1 MRRRDQLLARL
12 LSGYESAF
20 DRRPEIVVA
29 APGRVNLIGEHTDYN
44 DGFVLPCAIDYQTL
58 IAIGDRK
65 GSEIRVVA
73 CDHDNALDQIDPMAG
88 FAPQENEWKNHV
100 RGIVASFRERDMPL
114 SGANIAIAG
123 NVPQGAGLSSSASLG
138 VALGKALSEL
148 NGLSQLGPTDFAL
161 IAQQTENDFVGCACG
176 IMDQL
181 ASARSQA
188 GTAMLLDCRSLESK
202 AIPMAPEFGLL
213 VIHSGIRRGLVD
225 SAYNERRAQ
234 CEEAA
239 DHYQVSALR
248 DLTLDELDA
257 CSTGLDPVSYK
268 RARHVVSENARVLA
282 AATALKA
289 CDINVLSILMKQSH
303 ASMRDDF
310 EITLPAIDG
319 LVEQVSGLL
328 GDRGGVRMT
337 GGGFGGCIVVLAP
350 QEMLEEV
357 RDLVATKYRAPDGTA
372 PKFYPCLPSAGVARL
387 EF

>member
-1 MRRRDQLLARL
+1 
-12 LSGYESAF
+12 
-20 DRRPEIVVA
+20 
-29 APGRVNLIGEHTDYN
+29 
-44 DGFVLPCAIDYQTL
+44 
-58 IAIGDRK
+58 
-65 GSEIRVVA
+65 
-73 CDHDNALDQIDPMAG
+73 DPMAA
-88 FAPQENEWKNHV
+88 FTPQADEWKNHV
-100 RGIVASFRERDMPL
+100 RGILASFRERSLPL
-114 SGANIAIAG
+114 AGANIAIAG

-138 VALGKALSEL
+138 VALSKALAEV
-148 NGLSQLGPTDFAL
+148 NGLSQLTPTDFAL
-161 IAQQTENDFVGCACG
+161 IAKQAENDFVGCACG

-181 ASARSQA
+181 ASARSEA

-202 AIPMAPEFGLL
+202 AIPMTPEFGLL

-239 DHYQVSALR
+239 DHCQVSALR

-289 CDINVLSILMKQSH
+289 SDINALSKLMEQSH

-319 LVEQVSGLL
+319 LVDQVSGVL
-328 GDRGGVRMT
+328 GDQGGVRMT
-337 GGGFGGCIVVLAP
+337 GGGFGGCIVALAP
-350 QEMLEEV
+350 QAMLDEV
-357 RDLVATKYRAPDGTA
+357 RNQVTENYRAPDGTA
-372 PKFYPCLPSAGVARL
+372 AKFYPCLPSAGVARL